1 MVGFIIINSKTKT
14 MNRSIITICLAAIV
28 MLSSCKKDT
37 YNWLTPSHP
46 EIPVTVTNNYV
57 TYNGVPHVQTSLAG
71 GGNIS
76 IQMEIPASS
85 GRTIKEITKVAL
97 GANAQNYVVVQNS
110 TAAYN
115 TAPIA
120 GSGNKVT
127 FTTTLAEFA
136 TKSGTA
142 PITTGGTATSFIS
155 RYFYFLITL
164 DNGQQLIPV
173 PVRVYVN
180 T

>member
-1 MVGFIIINSKTKT
+1 MK
-14 MNRSIITICLAAIV
+14 RSIITICFSVLVI
-28 MLSSCKKDT
+28 LSSCKKDA
-37 YNWLTPSHP
+37 YNWLSSSHP
-46 EIPVTVTNNYV
+46 DIPVTVANNYI
-57 TYNGVPHVQTSLAG
+57 YFNGIPNVQTSLSG

-76 IQMEIPASS
+76 IILEIPASS

-97 GANAQNYVVVQNS
+97 GTSTQNYAVVQNS

-115 TAPIA
+115 AAPIP
-120 GSGNKVT
+120 GSGTTVT
-127 FTTTLAEFA
+127 FNTTLTEFA
-136 TKSGTA
+136 AKSGTA
-142 PITTGGTATSFIS
+142 PVTTGGTATSFIS

-180 T
+180 S

>member
-1 MVGFIIINSKTKT
+1 
-14 MNRSIITICLAAIV
+14 MNRSIIAICLSV
-28 MLSSCKKDT
+28 LVLFSFSSCKKDD
-37 YNWLTPSHP
+37 YNWLTSSHP
-46 EIPVTVTNNYV
+46 DIPVTVVNNYV
-57 TYNGVPHVQTSLAG
+57 YFNGIPNVQTSIAA

-76 IQMEIPASS
+76 IVLEIPGSS

-97 GANAQNYVVVQNS
+97 GTSTQNYAVVQNS

-115 TAPIA
+115 AAPIP
-120 GSGNKVT
+120 GSGNRVT
-127 FTTTLAEFA
+127 FNTTLSEFA
-136 TKSGTA
+136 SKSGTA
-142 PITTGGTATSFIS
+142 LVTTGGTATSFIS

-180 T
+180 S